1 MRVAI
6 TGASGLIGWHL
17 SCTLRALGHDA
28 VGIRRDAFASVNAL
42 TGALSGIDAVVHAA
56 GANRG
61 PDEQV
66 FDTNVCLARCV
77 GEALGRIET
86 APVVV
91 FTNSTHVERDTAYGR
106 SKRKAAAIL
115 ADAAP
120 GRLVDL
126 VLPGVFGEHGRPFH
140 NSVVSTF
147 AHELANGDELTVND
161 DASLELL
168 HAQDAADAI
177 ADHIVEGKF
186 GTFRVDGTR
195 TTVHALAHRM
205 TELSQRYDE
214 GVVPALKD
222 SFDRALFNTLRSYR
236 FPHRYPISLTPRSDQ
251 RGSLVEVMKADTGGQ
266 VFLSWTEP
274 GVTRGNHFHRRK
286 VERFVVV
293 EGTAR
298 ISLRRLGC
306 SEVQHVDVDGSR
318 PVAIDVPT
326 LHTHNI
332 TNTGHG
338 PLTTVFWAD
347 EIFDEANPDTFAE
360 VV

>member
-17 SCTLRALGHDA
+17 SCTLRALGHNA

-61 PDEQV
+61 PDGQV

-77 GEALGRIET
+77 GEALGRIDT

-147 AHELANGDELTVND
+147 AHQLASGGELTVND
-161 DASLELL
+161 DGSLELL
-168 HAQDAADAI
+168 HAQDVTDVI
-177 ADHIVEGKF
+177 VDHIVDGRS
-186 GTFRVDGTR
+186 GTHRVPGTR
-195 TTVHALAHRM
+195 TTVHALARRM
-205 TELSQRYDE
+205 TDMSKRYDA
-214 GVVPALKD
+214 GVMPALEQ

-236 FPHRYPISLTPRSDQ
+236 FPHRYPMELTPQRDE

-306 SEVQHVDVDGSR
+306 SDVHHVDVTGSV
-318 PVAIDVPT
+318 PVAVDIPT
-326 LHTHNI
+326 LYTHNI

-347 EIFDEANPDTFAE
+347 EIFDEANPDTFTE